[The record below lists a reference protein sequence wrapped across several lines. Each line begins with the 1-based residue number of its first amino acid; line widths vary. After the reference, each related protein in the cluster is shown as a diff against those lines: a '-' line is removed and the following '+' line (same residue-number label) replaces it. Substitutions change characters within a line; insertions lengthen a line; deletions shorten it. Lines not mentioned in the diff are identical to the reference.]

1 MSKRKPFPIG
11 ARYDEEREYAE
22 FLSNVLP
29 DVSRCFKHY
38 DAYLAYGSG
47 FGIEV
52 LSEALDRIWTY
63 LNLLWMGSSP
73 TEQERIEARLAP
85 AWARL
90 RQLQESNQA
99 KAKAELA
106 RRGR

>member
-1 MSKRKPFPIG
+1 MTKRRPFPIG
-11 ARYDEEREYAE
+11 AASEAREYAE
-22 FLSNVLP
+22 FLATVLP

-38 DAYLAYGSG
+38 HAYLADGSA
-47 FGIEV
+47 FGIEM
-52 LSEALDRIWTY
+52 LSEAQDRVWTY
-63 LNLLWMGSSP
+63 LNLLWMGSP
-73 TEQERIEARLAP
+73 PPEQERIEARLAP

-90 RQLQESNQA
+90 RELQESNQA